1 MYLFSWL
8 VMGRVTNMFMN
19 QAAGAMSF
27 EIVGV
32 WLQVSQVI
40 FFALSLPLSRTRLS
54 PLCFRIRGAGA
65 GARIGLV
72 FGKIT
77 PSGPAVATTTNCFGR
92 FFVSGGEDVQSGGRW
107 ATIFGDGGTVH
118 GAARGPSVKA
128 PEEGR
133 RWRCEPS
140 VVGAIGLATFWLPL
154 SAGGGGGGGKFR
166 GRRTAAPFPPRALKI
181 SP

>member
-1 MYLFSWL
+1 MSSKDT
-8 VMGRVTNMFMN
+8 MDGRMVVRGL
-19 QAAGAMSF
+19 AAGT
-27 EIVGV
+27 
-32 WLQVSQVI
+32 

-65 GARIGLV
+65 DARIGLV